1 MSTQLDSTYQT
12 NQEKS
17 PLVTL
22 DVADEM
28 SKGFP
33 VGFLISSHA
42 DKRSL
47 RLCLEGKK
55 KRYLE
60 DLKMNTVMVDDDSN
74 TWNKFKNVF
83 GSVEYDL
90 LCK

>member
-1 MSTQLDSTYQT
+1 M
-12 NQEKS
+12 
-17 PLVTL
+17 VTL
-22 DVADEM
+22 DVADEI

-42 DKRSL
+42 EKRSL
-47 RLCLEGKK
+47 RLCLERKK

-60 DLKMNTVMVDDDSN
+60 DLKMNNVMVDDDNN

-83 GSVEYDL
+83 ESVEYDL

>member
-1 MSTQLDSTYQT
+1 M
-12 NQEKS
+12 
-17 PLVTL
+17 VTL
-22 DVADEM
+22 DVANEI
-28 SKGFP
+28 SEGFP
-33 VGFLISSHA
+33 VGFLTSNHA
-42 DKRSL
+42 DKLCL

-60 DLKMNTVMVDDDSN
+60 DLKMNTVMADDDNN
-74 TWNKFKNVF
+74 TWNNFKNVF

>member
-1 MSTQLDSTYQT
+1 M
-12 NQEKS
+12 
-17 PLVTL
+17 VTL
-22 DVADEM
+22 DVADEI

-33 VGFLISSHA
+33 VGFLISNHA

-60 DLKMNTVMVDDDSN
+60 YLKMNTVMVDDDNN
-74 TWNKFKNVF
+74 TWNNFKNVF
-83 GSVEYDL
+83 GSMEYGL
-90 LCK
+90 LYK